1 MLQMITS
8 SKLTI
13 KARIKSPLSK
23 KKGRVEYKRGFMEQK
38 DGVNIVN
45 ITGLQGSNILSSLSK
60 ANCYIRL
67 SSETDKVKKGDYVEV
82 IPFSI
87 NL

>member
-1 MLQMITS
+1 MPDS

-13 KARIKSPLSK
+13 KAQVKSTLSK
-23 KKGRVEYKRGFMEQK
+23 KKGRIEYKRGLLEQK
-38 DGVNIVN
+38 DGVNIVST
-45 ITGLQGSNILSSLSK
+45 TGLQGSNILSSLSK

-67 SSETDKVKKGDYVEV
+67 SSETEKIKKGDIVEV
-82 IPFSI
+82 IPFDI